1 MLFWNHDGIR
11 WSEFIKVSCEQWIVN
26 ALPSEIGIN
35 FKFSCVLTLKKKKV
49 QGESCKLSF
58 IWGKNEACSLGD
70 STSDGSE
77 SLLQRGGLRGMSGY
91 TILVNEG
98 GVQAIGH

>member
-1 MLFWNHDGIR
+1 MD
-11 WSEFIKVSCEQWIVN
+11 CERPAQWDRNQLQVQLC
-26 ALPSEIGIN
+26 AD
-35 FKFSCVLTLKKKKV
+35 FKKKKV

-98 GVQAIGH
+98 GVQAIGHWFVQKVSTTLMKLF